1 MSKTL
6 CFELLEPFLSAQT
19 QNDNFQQSRKIK
31 KILPLVIQNQLTQ
44 RQREILLLYFFHQK
58 KQTEIGFILG
68 IDKSSVSRT
77 LKRAIQNLKK
87 FIQYYPL

>member
-58 KQTEIGFILG
+58 KTNRNRFHFGN
-68 IDKSSVSRT
+68 S
-77 LKRAIQNLKK
+77 
-87 FIQYYPL
+87 